1 MTLRDSCRDQ
11 RILPASATKAL
22 SMAAGLLLGLTVA
35 AQTAQAAASGLRY
48 TPDTHGVVP
57 IPAGERQLQTV
68 VAEPY
73 FKVSD
78 KALQLEG
85 PAFDREGNLY
95 FVEVFGG
102 SVMKLTKD
110 KKLSTVLPKNAYG
123 SAGLAVHKDGRIFMA
138 GLGNFKDTGVVVAFN
153 PDGGQLQT
161 IIPASAGYL
170 PDDLVFD
177 AEGGFYFTDFKGT
190 STQPTGGVYHV
201 SPDFKTITPLMPN
214 MAVPNGV
221 ALSPNGK
228 VLWADEF
235 SNGRLHRV
243 ELANATT
250 IAPFGTTVTYQFQG
264 HAPDSMRTD
273 RDGNVYVA
281 MYQQG
286 RVLVFN
292 DNGLPIGQILLPG
305 REKGHNL
312 RSTSLAFVPGT
323 NEVLIVTND
332 ADRGQGSTIY
342 RAKGFAPGV
351 QLFSHQ

>member
-1 MTLRDSCRDQ
+1 M
-11 RILPASATKAL
+11 PKSAAKVL
-22 SMAAGLLLGLTVA
+22 SMAMGLLVGLSSAHTALA
-35 AQTAQAAASGLRY
+35 AGSALRHTAETQ
-48 TPDTHGVVP
+48 GVVP
-57 IPAGERQLQTV
+57 IPASERQLQTV

-78 KALQLEG
+78 QFLQLEG
-85 PAFDREGNLY
+85 PAFDRDGNLY

-110 KKLSTVLPKNAYG
+110 KKLSTIVPKNAYG
-123 SAGLAVHKDGRIFMA
+123 SAGLAIHKDGRIFLA
-138 GLGNFKDTGVVVAFN
+138 GLGNFKDTGVVMVFN
-153 PDGGQLQT
+153 PDGSNLQT
-161 IIPASAGYL
+161 VIPESAGYL

-177 AEGGFYFTDFKGT
+177 ADGGFYFTDFKGT
-190 STQPTGGVYHV
+190 STKPTGGVYYV
-201 SPDFKTITPLMPN
+201 SPDFKTITPVMPN

-228 VLWADEF
+228 VLWADEL

-243 ELANATT
+243 ELSNATT
-250 IAPFGTTVTYQFQG
+250 IAPFGTAVTYQFQG

-273 RDGNVYVA
+273 SAGNVYVA

-312 RSTSLAFVPGT
+312 RSTSLAFVPGSD
-323 NEVLIVTND
+323 EVLIVTND
-332 ADRGQGSTIY
+332 ADRGQGANIY
-342 RAKGFAPGV
+342 RAKGFAKGV
-351 QLFSHQ
+351 TLFSHK